1 MSPQGGKVK
10 YIISGTN
17 RPNSR
22 TRQVCNLVQKL
33 YAEAGEK
40 VEILDLVDLPFEH
53 LTGHHYGGSGLH
65 QTWTEAVA
73 KVTASEG
80 LIFVVPE
87 YNGSLPGALKYFID
101 HWVFPDSF
109 EARPVCFVGLGGMF
123 GGLRPIE
130 HLQQILAYRNS
141 FQFPLRIFL
150 MNIFKILQDGNIV
163 EPTALQL
170 LKDQVKG
177 FQKFVKALQSQ
188 ELDANSVLKNKKLQA
203 K

>member
-1 MSPQGGKVK
+1 MK

-22 TRQVCNLVQKL
+22 TRQVSNLIQKL

-40 VEILDLVDLPFEH
+40 VEILDLVDLPFEE
-53 LTGHHYGGSGLH
+53 LTGKHYGGKGLH

-73 KVTASEG
+73 KVTASDG

-101 HWVFPDSF
+101 HWIFPDSF
-109 EARPVCFVGLGGMF
+109 EARPVCFVGLGGLF

-130 HLQQILAYRNS
+130 HLQQVMAYRNS
-141 FQFPLRIFL
+141 YQFPLRVFL
-150 MNIFKILQDGNIV
+150 MNIFKTLQDGDIT
-163 EPTALQL
+163 EPVSKQL
-170 LKDQVKG
+170 LKDQVIG
-177 FQKFVKALQSQ
+177 FQKFVKALESQ
-188 ELDANSVLKNKKLQA
+188 EIDANSVLKRKKAAAENK
-203 K
+203 